1 MQHFAVCTLLMGCQD
16 GAQERDCAV
25 CHRAIRVE
33 AGGGDMQVSIP
44 AHLLSALL
52 LLTAHGIISAPS
64 SSFSLLA
71 EQGALSALGLSC
83 GMEDGV
89 QAFLAMVL

>member
-1 MQHFAVCTLLMGCQD
+1 MQHFAVCTLLMGCQYS
-16 GAQERDCAV
+16 ARERDRAV
-25 CHRAIRVE
+25 CHHAIGVE
-33 AGGGDMQVSIP
+33 GGGGDIQVSIP

-52 LLTAHGIISAPS
+52 LLTAHGIIPPPS

-71 EQGALSALGLSC
+71 EQGALSVLGLSC

-89 QAFLAMVL
+89 QAFLTMVL